1 MTSSVE
7 IPMSPCIWA
16 ISEWRIV
23 HFNMYH
29 TSQFNGSVYGK
40 ESLHQVEICICS
52 VSLLWSQWW
61 FPLWPFLGSSISNGE
76 MWVEGKL
83 IEGVLR
89 VLITSYTFRCLV
101 QLMMGHLWTDV
112 WWNCMIWKLIF
123 WMFQFCFNCVSI
135 CFNDRSIEALK
146 QHFSLLFLLFAW
158 IPLEMPKTEK
168 SACEWKSTSKSSRKE
183 SSSVMKNDPERT
195 ACGPRMWPR

>member
-1 MTSSVE
+1 
-7 IPMSPCIWA
+7 
-16 ISEWRIV
+16 
-23 HFNMYH
+23 MYN
-29 TSQFNGSVYGK
+29 TSQFNDSVYGK
-40 ESLHQVEICICS
+40 ESLQQVEIRICS

-123 WMFQFCFNCVSI
+123 LNVPILFQLRFNLFQQSFNWSAEAMLFSAVS
-135 CFNDRSIEALK
+135 
-146 QHFSLLFLLFAW
+146 LLFAW
-158 IPLEMPKTEK
+158 ISLEMPKTEK
-168 SACEWKSTSKSSRKE
+168 SAREWKRHLE
-183 SSSVMKNDPERT
+183 EFAQGVQFGHGE
-195 ACGPRMWPR
+195 WPRKNSMWAKDVAQIEVSQAWWCGHNQPLGKKDCL